1 MATKL
6 ASALFSERD
15 VSLYAVAAFAM
26 MDIGH
31 LKLMG
36 TLTS

>member
-1 MATKL
+1 MAAKP
-6 ASALFSERD
+6 ASVLLSERD

-31 LKLMG
+31 A
-36 TLTS
+36 TA